1 MAKGLRSSVRKRNKT
16 KLRATVYG
24 PVVDARTARLSAKLQ
39 EVVSN
44 PKPTNTNLADMQ
56 VDDAGAWFLSQ
67 WQQYGVYFPRKGY
80 CLLMTDIFSYRQDR
94 QSWRN
99 KSQGSKTS
107 WWYARP
113 SRWNFDVDDVAIS
126 SGLVVWLSRLD
137 MDLDHRS
144 VDTKPAPAKKET
156 AQPNGIKKKTR
167 NKKRPSIAFSQHP
180 RKALRISKRKWDHE
194 MHMS

>member
-67 WQQYGVYFPRKGY
+67 
-80 CLLMTDIFSYRQDR
+80 
-94 QSWRN
+94 
-99 KSQGSKTS
+99 
-107 WWYARP
+107 
-113 SRWNFDVDDVAIS
+113 
-126 SGLVVWLSRLD
+126 
-137 MDLDHRS
+137 
-144 VDTKPAPAKKET
+144 
-156 AQPNGIKKKTR
+156 
-167 NKKRPSIAFSQHP
+167 
-180 RKALRISKRKWDHE
+180 
-194 MHMS
+194 